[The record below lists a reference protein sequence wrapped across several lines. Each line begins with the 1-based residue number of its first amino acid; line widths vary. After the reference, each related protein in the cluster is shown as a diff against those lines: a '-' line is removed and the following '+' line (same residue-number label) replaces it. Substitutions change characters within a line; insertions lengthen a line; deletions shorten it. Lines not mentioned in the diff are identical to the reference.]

1 MELTSEE
8 LRYRAERAKQLMD
21 DTLLNEAIAELRSEA
36 LEEMASTNLDLALPK
51 VRDLQAMVAACDAIM
66 SKLDEYVTASGV
78 RDGGFKPN

>member
-1 MELTSEE
+1 MTPEE

-36 LEEMASTNLDLALPK
+36 LEEMVKTNLDDDLSSMRYSQAL
-51 VRDLQAMVAACDAIM
+51 VVTCDNLRD
-66 SKLDEYVTASGV
+66 KLNSYITASGV